1 MRDGFSRRGAL
12 TAGFAVAL
20 APAVGRSVP
29 TPDPPAETV
38 MTAALAAFNQQ
49 RFRLRQTGLFGV
61 VDFSLPSF
69 EPRFFIMSAD
79 GGRVLRS
86 TLVAHGRGS
95 DPAAVPSPTPT
106 HFSNAPGSEASCLGA
121 FVTGA
126 RYLGRHGPSL
136 RIRGLDPTNDNAERR
151 DIVIHSA
158 SYVDATRARAEIPV
172 GWSQGC
178 FAVPDPDR
186 DEIVY
191 LMREGAF
198 LYAGT
203 TGAV

>member
-1 MRDGFSRRGAL
+1 MQVRFSRRGAL
-12 TAGFAVAL
+12 AGGLAITL
-20 APAVGRSVP
+20 APAVGRSLPIPEAPREAV
-29 TPDPPAETV
+29 V
-38 MTAALAAFNQQ
+38 TAALAAFNQE
-49 RFRLRQTGLFGV
+49 RSRLRQRDLFGL
-61 VDFSLPSF
+61 VDFSLPSYQ
-69 EPRFFIMSAD
+69 PRFFIISAD
-79 GGRVLRS
+79 GGQILRS

-95 DPAAVPSPTPT
+95 DPSVVPSPTPT
-106 HFSNAPGSEASCLGA
+106 RFSNEPGSEASCLGA

-126 RYLGRHGPSL
+126 RYVGRHGPSL

-158 SYVDATRARAEIPV
+158 PYVDESRARAEIPV

-178 FAVPDPDR
+178 FAVPGADR

-203 TGAV
+203 ESVA